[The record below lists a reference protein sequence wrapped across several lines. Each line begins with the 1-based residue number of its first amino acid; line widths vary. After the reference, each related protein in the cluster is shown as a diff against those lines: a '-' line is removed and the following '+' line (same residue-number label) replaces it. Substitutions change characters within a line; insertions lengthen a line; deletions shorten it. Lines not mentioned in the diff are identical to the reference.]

1 MTVRL
6 AVGLLVLLLITGCWG
21 ESGPDAAFQEP
32 GRVPSKI
39 GVLLTPPFV
48 PGDSLL
54 TGSVSGR
61 PGLWDPVEGQPVPAF
76 SLSAPDG
83 ASMSSEALSGRALA
97 INFWA
102 SWCGPCRHEIPLLV
116 ERQAELPEDLLILA
130 VNVRESESKIVEF
143 AAEVG
148 LELPIVLD
156 PDGEVSDLFSA
167 RGLPTTVF
175 VDPQGNL
182 TATWQGVL
190 DRAKLVQLTDAS
202 LGR

>member
-1 MTVRL
+1 MFVRL
-6 AVGLLVLLLITGCWG
+6 TVGLLVLLLVIGCRG
-21 ESGPDAAFQEP
+21 APGPNAAMQDP
-32 GRVPSKI
+32 GRVQPEI

-54 TGSVSGR
+54 TGSVPGR
-61 PGLWDPVEGQPVPAF
+61 PGLWDPIEGQPVPAF

-83 ASMSSEALSGRALA
+83 TSISSEALSGRALA
-97 INFWA
+97 VNFWA

-116 ERQAELPEDLLILA
+116 DRQAELPEDLLILA
-130 VNVRESESKIVEF
+130 VNVRESESKIVDF

-148 LELPIVLD
+148 MELPIVLD
-156 PDGEVSDLFSA
+156 PDGNIGDLFGV

-182 TATWQGVL
+182 TATWRGGL
-190 DRAKLVQLTDAS
+190 ERAKLVQLTDAS

>member
-1 MTVRL
+1 MAVRL
-6 AVGLLVLLLITGCWG
+6 AIGLVLLGLVAGCRG
-21 ESGPDAAFQEP
+21 ASNPDAAPLDP
-32 GRVPSKI
+32 GTVSP
-39 GVLLTPPFV
+39 GVQVLLTPPFE
-48 PGDSLL
+48 PGKSIL
-54 TGSVSGR
+54 TGSAPVR
-61 PGLWDPVEGQPVPAF
+61 TEVWDPVEGKPVPAF

-83 ASMSSEALSGRALA
+83 VAMSSEELAGMALA

-116 ERQAELPEDLLILA
+116 ERQAELPEDLLVLA
-130 VNVRESESKIVEF
+130 VNLREAEAKIAEF
-143 AAEVG
+143 ASEVAM
-148 LELPIVLD
+148 ELPIVLD
-156 PDGEVSDLFSA
+156 PDGEVADLFGV
-167 RGLPTTVF
+167 RGLPTTIF

>member
-1 MTVRL
+1 MAVRL
-6 AVGLLVLLLITGCWG
+6 AVGLLVLLLVAGCRG
-21 ESGPDAAFQEP
+21 APGSDAAFQDP
-32 GRVPSKI
+32 GRVPPEI
-39 GVLLTPPFV
+39 GVLLTPPFG

-54 TGSVSGR
+54 TGSVPGR

-76 SLSAPDG
+76 SLSASDG
-83 ASMSSEALSGRALA
+83 ASMSSEVLSGRALA

-148 LELPIVLD
+148 MELPIVLD
-156 PDGEVSDLFSA
+156 PDGEVSDLFGA